1 MIDQPTDRRID
12 KLLHLLVE
20 NATIVVPGPK
30 IAGHI
35 GVARSTVWMWIEKLR
50 AHGVEIVGYTGDG
63 YQLRKLPD
71 LLTPSLVSSGEGEC
85 ELGRKMIHYF
95 LASST
100 NAIALRIAADG
111 APHGTVVIAEEQTA
125 GRGRFGRTWYSE
137 KSAGI
142 YASVILR
149 PRLAPSAAPALTLAA
164 GLAVYEAVASVT
176 GLTPDI
182 RWPNDLLLDGKKVG
196 GILTE
201 MSAETD
207 RIHAVVVGV
216 GLNVNHAEMPAELR
230 PIASSLRIAGGKGYS
245 RIQLFAALLRQ
256 LQRFYALLLERG
268 SGAIAKEWERR
279 SSFARGKRVRVT
291 AGGAESIAT
300 TEGLDPAGALRL
312 RFDDGRAEA
321 LTSGEVFEIK

>member
-50 AHGVEIVGYTGDG
+50 AHGVEILGLMGDG

-71 LLTPSLVSSGEGEC
+71 LLTPSLAAAAAGEC

-100 NAIALRIAADG
+100 NVIALRLAAGG
-111 APHGTVVIAEEQTA
+111 AQHGTVVIAEEQTA
-125 GRGRFGRTWYSE
+125 GRGRFGRVWYSE
-137 KSAGI
+137 KAAGV
-142 YASVILR
+142 YASMILR
-149 PRLAPSAAPALTLAA
+149 PPLAPSAAPALTLAA
-164 GLAVYEAVASVT
+164 GLALYEAVASVT
-176 GLTPDI
+176 GLIPDI
-182 RWPNDLLLDGKKVG
+182 RWPNDLLLGEKKIG

-201 MSAETD
+201 MSAEMD

-230 PIASSLRIAGGKGYS
+230 AIASSLRIAGGKSYS
-245 RIQLFAALLRQ
+245 RIQLFAAMLRQ
-256 LQRFYALLLERG
+256 LQHFYALLLERG
-268 SGAIAKEWERR
+268 SGAITLEWERR

-291 AGGAESIAT
+291 AGGSESTAT
-300 TEGLDPAGALRL
+300 TDGLDPAGALRL
-312 RFDDGRAEA
+312 RFDDGRVET